1 MENTKYEFK
10 ELNDLEVLLNSS
22 KIPEDLKERTR
33 AMLQRLN
40 RMASIGNYSQDF
52 EYTSNYIE
60 WLVQLP
66 FGVFDSETLDL
77 QKTKEI
83 LDKNHY
89 GLESVKSRVLE
100 YIATRIL
107 LTNKLKE
114 KSDLKNEMALK
125 KAPILCMVGLQ
136 GVGKTTMAKSM
147 AAALNRKFIRISL
160 GGLGST
166 LELRGRNRSSAGAEP
181 GQIVKSII
189 RTNSMNPVIL
199 LDELDKVSGEKGL
212 RSDMM
217 AIFLELLDPEQNTTF
232 RDHYIDYPLDLS
244 SVLFIV
250 SANSIGTFSTALLDR
265 LEVIKM
271 PSYSDDEKTVIARTY
286 LLPQIIDAN
295 GLTAENFVVEDAVW
309 SDFIRPLGFDSGIRS
324 LKKNLES
331 IARKAAYEIVS
342 EGKEKIVI
350 TPENF
355 KKYLPIY

>member
-1 MENTKYEFK
+1 MENIKYEFK
-10 ELNDLEVLLNSS
+10 ELNDLEQLLKSS
-22 KIPEDLKERTR
+22 KIPEDLKERSI
-33 AMLQRLN
+33 AMLQRLS

-60 WLVQLP
+60 WLVKLP
-66 FGVFDSETLDL
+66 FGTYDSETLDI
-77 QKTKEI
+77 KNTKEI

-89 GLESVKSRVLE
+89 GLETVKTRILE

-107 LTNKLKE
+107 LTNKIKE
-114 KSDLKNEMALK
+114 NPNSSNEMALK
-125 KAPILCMVGLQ
+125 KSPILCMVGLQ

-147 AAALNRKFIRISL
+147 AVALNRKFIRISL

-181 GQIVKSII
+181 GQIVKSLI
-189 RTNSMNPVIL
+189 RTKSMNPVIL

-265 LEVIKM
+265 LEIIKM
-271 PSYSDDEKTVIARTY
+271 PSYSDDEKTVIARNY
-286 LLPQIIDAN
+286 LLPQIIEST
-295 GLTAENFVVEDAVW
+295 GLTSQNFIIEEGVW

-331 IARKAAYEIVS
+331 IARKAAFEIVS
-342 EGKEKIVI
+342 EGRDKVII